1 MGKGQQYMRE
11 LIDIDTM
18 VGLRSEFF
26 EAEGWYADDNT
37 VLSWAMRTDKE
48 EEEEVLDEWY
58 GGGYNRLT
66 FEEKY
71 TSLPGDYYGRY
82 GQPDPAQRKQ
92 VGGTHYQMAIQPIDY
107 ITKNHLGYI
116 EGNIIK
122 YVTRYK
128 SKNGIED
135 LKKAQHYL
143 EMLIEEEEKNAV
155 SY

>member
-37 VLSWAMRTDKE
+37 VLSWAMRTDEE

-71 TSLPGDYYGRY
+71 TSLPSDR
-82 GQPDPAQRKQ
+82 RQ

-122 YVTRYK
+122 YVSRYK
-128 SKNGIED
+128 SKNGLED

-143 EMLIEEEEKNAV
+143 EMLIEEEEKNAN